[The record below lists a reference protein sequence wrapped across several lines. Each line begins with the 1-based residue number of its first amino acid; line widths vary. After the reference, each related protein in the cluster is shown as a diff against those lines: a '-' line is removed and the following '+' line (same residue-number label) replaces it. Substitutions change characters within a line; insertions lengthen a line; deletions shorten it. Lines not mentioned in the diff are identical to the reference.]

1 MDAYSQYDVT
11 DLWIPII
18 KAIVVVLALLAGG
31 AYMTLG
37 ERKICARFHV
47 RYGPNMAGP
56 FGLLQPLADAVKAI
70 FKEEIIPSHVDK
82 VIYLM
87 APGISFAAVL
97 ITFAVIPFGPQ
108 VDLFG
113 KQVGLWIGDIEVGLL
128 YLMAIAGLGSYGVVL
143 GGWSS
148 NNKYSL
154 LGALR
159 AAAQMISYELPM
171 GIALLAVVLIVG
183 SLNLRAIVDF
193 QGGWPLIALQ
203 PVGFLL
209 FLIAILAEGNRSPF
223 DLPET
228 ENELVSGFMTEYGGI
243 KFALYF
249 IAEYTAMVVNS
260 AIVTTVFLGGW
271 KWPAVISD
279 LHPLAGVA
287 LFLVKVLSVLFLF
300 VWIRTAVPRVRY
312 DKFMRFCWKFMVPLA
327 LANLAVTAV
336 VVALV

>member
-1 MDAYSQYDVT
+1 VDWVSDF
-11 DLWIPII
+11 WIPLV
-18 KAIVVVLALLAGG
+18 KAIVVVLTLLVGG
-31 AYMTLG
+31 AYMTWG
-37 ERKICARFHV
+37 ERKIVARFQI
-47 RYGPNMAGP
+47 RYGPNRAGP

-70 FKEEIIPSHVDK
+70 FKEEIIPSHADK
-82 VIYLM
+82 LIYLM
-87 APGISFAAVL
+87 GPGISFAAVM

-113 KQVGLWIGDIEVGLL
+113 RQVGLWIGDIGVGLL
-128 YLMAIAGLGSYGVVL
+128 YLMAIAGLGSYGIVL

-148 NNKYSL
+148 NSKYSL

-171 GIALLAVVLIVG
+171 GIALLAVVLVVG
-183 SLNLRAIVDF
+183 SLNLREIVNF
-193 QGGWPLIALQ
+193 QGGWPLVVLQ

-209 FLIAILAEGNRSPF
+209 FFVAITAESNRSPF

-249 IAEYTAMVVNS
+249 IAEYVALVVNS
-260 AIVTTVFLGGW
+260 AIVATVFLGGW
-271 KWPAVISD
+271 KWPAVVSN

-287 LFLVKVLSVLFLF
+287 LFLVKLLFVLFLF
-300 VWIRTAVPRVRY
+300 VWIRASTPRVRY

>member
-1 MDAYSQYDVT
+1 MDWVADF
-11 DLWIPII
+11 WIPVI
-18 KAIVVVLALLAGG
+18 KAVIVVLALLLGG
-31 AYMTLG
+31 AYMTWG
-37 ERKICARFHV
+37 ERKICARFQV
-47 RYGPNMAGP
+47 RYGPNLAGP
-56 FGLLQPLADAVKAI
+56 FGILQPLADAVKAI
-70 FKEEIIPSHVDK
+70 FKEEIIPNHVDK

-87 APGISFAAVL
+87 GPGISFAAVL
-97 ITFAVIPFGPQ
+97 ITFAVIPFGPE

-113 KQVGLWIGDIEVGLL
+113 KQVGLWIGDVNVGLL
-128 YLMAIAGLGSYGVVL
+128 YLLAIAGLGSYGIVL

-171 GIALLAVVLIVG
+171 GLALLSVVLIVG
-183 SLNLRAIVDF
+183 SLNLRQIVEF
-193 QGGWPLIALQ
+193 QGGWPLIILQ

-209 FLIAILAEGNRSPF
+209 FLVAILAESNRSPF

-260 AIVTTVFLGGW
+260 AIIVTLFLGGW
-271 KWPAVISD
+271 KWPAVLSD

-287 LFLVKVLSVLFLF
+287 LFLVKVLFVLFLY
-300 VWIRTAVPRVRY
+300 VWIRASTPRVRY

-327 LANLAVTAV
+327 FANLAVTAV
-336 VVALV
+336 VVALI

>member
-1 MDAYSQYDVT
+1 VDWVT
-11 DLWIPII
+11 DFWIPLI
-18 KAIVVVLALLAGG
+18 KAIVVVLALLVGG
-31 AYMTLG
+31 AYMTWG
-37 ERKICARFHV
+37 ERKICARFQV
-47 RYGPNMAGP
+47 RYGPNRAGP

-70 FKEEIIPSHVDK
+70 FKEEIIPSHADK

-87 APGISFAAVL
+87 GPGISFAAVM

-113 KQVGLWIGDIEVGLL
+113 RQVGLWIGDIGVGLL
-128 YLMAIAGLGSYGVVL
+128 YLMAIAGLGSYGIVL

-159 AAAQMISYELPM
+159 ATAQLISYELPM
-171 GIALLAVVLIVG
+171 GIALLAVVLVVG
-183 SLNLRAIVDF
+183 SLNLREIVDF
-193 QGGWPLIALQ
+193 QGGWPLVVLQ

-209 FLIAILAEGNRSPF
+209 FFVAITAESNRSPF

-249 IAEYTAMVVNS
+249 IAEYVALVVNS
-260 AIVTTVFLGGW
+260 AIVATVFLGGW

-287 LFLVKVLSVLFLF
+287 LFLAKVLFVLFLF
-300 VWIRTAVPRVRY
+300 VWIRASIPRVRY

-327 LANLAVTAV
+327 LANLAATAV

>member
-1 MDAYSQYDVT
+1 MDWVADF
-11 DLWIPII
+11 WIPVI
-18 KAIVVVLALLAGG
+18 KAVVMVIVLLLGG

-37 ERKICARFHV
+37 ERKICARFQV
-47 RYGPNMAGP
+47 RYGPNRAGP
-56 FGLLQPLADAVKAI
+56 FGLFQPLADAVKAI
-70 FKEEIIPSHVDK
+70 FKEEIVPNHVDK
-82 VIYLM
+82 VLYVM
-87 APGISFAAVL
+87 GPGISYAAVL
-97 ITFAVIPFGPQ
+97 ITFAVIPFGPE

-113 KQVGLWIGDIEVGLL
+113 RQIGLWIGDVNVGLL
-128 YLMAIAGLGSYGVVL
+128 YLAAIAGLGSYGVVL

-183 SLNLRAIVDF
+183 SLNLREIVNF
-193 QGGWPLIALQ
+193 QGNWPLFAMQ
-203 PVGFLL
+203 PIGFIL

-249 IAEYTAMVVNS
+249 MGEYTAMVVNS
-260 AIVTTVFLGGW
+260 AIVATIFLGGW
-271 KWPAVISD
+271 KWPVLISD
-279 LHPLAGVA
+279 LHPLAGVG
-287 LFLVKVLSVLFLF
+287 LFLIKVLFVLFLF
-300 VWIRTAVPRVRY
+300 VWIRASLPRVRY

-327 LANLAVTAV
+327 LVNLAVTAV
-336 VVALV
+336 VVAVV

>member
-1 MDAYSQYDVT
+1 MDWVADF
-11 DLWIPII
+11 WIPVI

-31 AYMTLG
+31 AYMTWG
-37 ERKICARFHV
+37 ERKICARFQV
-47 RYGPNMAGP
+47 RYGPNLAGP
-56 FGLLQPLADAVKAI
+56 FGILQPLADAVKAI

-82 VIYLM
+82 VIYVM
-87 APGISFAAVL
+87 GPGISFAAVL
-97 ITFAVIPFGPQ
+97 ITFAVIPFGPE

-113 KQVGLWIGDIEVGLL
+113 KQVGLWIGDIDVGLL
-128 YLMAIAGLGSYGVVL
+128 YLMAIAGLGSYGIVL

-159 AAAQMISYELPM
+159 AAAQTISYELPM
-171 GIALLAVVLIVG
+171 AIALLAVVLIVG
-183 SLNLRAIVDF
+183 SLNLQEIVEF
-193 QGGWPLIALQ
+193 QGSWPLIILQ

-209 FLIAILAEGNRSPF
+209 FFIAILAESNRSPF

-228 ENELVSGFMTEYGGI
+228 ENELVSGFLTEYGGI

-287 LFLVKVLSVLFLF
+287 LFLIKVLFVLFLY
-300 VWIRTAVPRVRY
+300 VWIRASVPRVRY
-312 DKFMRFCWKFMVPLA
+312 DKFMRFCWKFFVPLA
-327 LANLAVTAV
+327 LANLAVTAL
-336 VVALV
+336 VVALA

>member
-1 MDAYSQYDVT
+1 MDWVADF
-11 DLWIPII
+11 WIPLI
-18 KAIVVVLALLAGG
+18 KAVVVVIVLLLGG
-31 AYMTLG
+31 AYMTWG
-37 ERKICARFHV
+37 ERKICARFQV
-47 RYGPNMAGP
+47 RYGPNRAGP
-56 FGLLQPLADAVKAI
+56 FGILQPLADAVKAI
-70 FKEEIIPSHVDK
+70 FKEEIVPNHVDK
-82 VIYLM
+82 IIYVM

-97 ITFAVIPFGPQ
+97 ITFAVIPFGPE

-113 KQVGLWIGDIEVGLL
+113 QQVGLWVGDVEVGLL
-128 YLMAIAGLGSYGVVL
+128 FLLAVAALGSYGIVL

-159 AAAQMISYELPM
+159 AAAQMISYELIL
-171 GIALLAVVLIVG
+171 GVSLLAVVLLAG
-183 SLNLRAIVDF
+183 SLNLREIVDY
-193 QGGWPLIALQ
+193 QGAWPLIILQ
-203 PVGFLL
+203 PLGFLI
-209 FLIAILAEGNRSPF
+209 FFIAILAESNRSPF

-279 LHPLAGVA
+279 LHPLAGVG
-287 LFLVKVLSVLFLF
+287 LFLAKVLFVLFLY
-300 VWIRTAVPRVRY
+300 VWIRASVPRVRF
-312 DKFMRFCWKFMVPLA
+312 DKFMRFSWKFMLPLA
-327 LANLAVTAV
+327 FVNLLVTAA
-336 VVALV
+336 VVAFL

>member
-1 MDAYSQYDVT
+1 MDWIADF
-11 DLWIPII
+11 WIPLI
-18 KAIVVVLALLAGG
+18 KAIVVALLLLMGG
-31 AYMTLG
+31 AYATLW
-37 ERKICARFHV
+37 ERKICARFQV
-47 RYGPNMAGP
+47 RYGPNRTGP
-56 FGLLQPLADAVKAI
+56 FGILQPLADAVKAI
-70 FKEEIIPSHVDK
+70 FKEEIVPGHVDK
-82 VIYLM
+82 VLYLL
-87 APGISFAAVL
+87 APGISFAAVI
-97 ITFAVIPFGPQ
+97 ITFAVIPFGPE
-108 VDLFG
+108 VTLFG
-113 KQVGLWIGDIEVGLL
+113 QRIGLWIGEVNVGLL
-128 YLMAIAGLGSYGVVL
+128 FLLAVAGLGSYGVVL

-171 GIALLAVVLIVG
+171 GLALLAVVLIVG
-183 SLNLRAIVDF
+183 SLNLNDIVRF

-209 FLIAILAEGNRSPF
+209 FLIAIIAESNRSPF

-228 ENELVSGFMTEYGGI
+228 ENELVSGFLTEYGGI

-260 AIVTTVFLGGW
+260 AIVATLFLGGW
-271 KWPAVISD
+271 KWPSVISD

-287 LFLVKVLSVLFLF
+287 LFVGKVVFVMFLY
-300 VWIRTAVPRVRY
+300 VWIRASTPRVRY

-327 LANLAVTAV
+327 LINLAATAV

>member
-1 MDAYSQYDVT
+1 MDWVAEF
-11 DLWIPII
+11 WIPVI
-18 KAIVVVLALLAGG
+18 KAVVVVLALLIGG

-37 ERKICARFHV
+37 ERKICARFQV
-47 RYGPNMAGP
+47 RYGPNRAGP
-56 FGLLQPLADAVKAI
+56 FGILQPLADAVKAI
-70 FKEEIIPSHVDK
+70 FKEEIIPSQADK
-82 VIYLM
+82 VIYIM
-87 APGISFAAVL
+87 GPGISFAAVL
-97 ITFAVIPFGPQ
+97 ITFAVIPFGPE

-113 KQVGLWIGDIEVGLL
+113 RQVGLWIGDVNVGLL
-128 YLMAIAGLGSYGVVL
+128 YLMAIAGLGGYGVVL

-171 GIALLAVVLIVG
+171 GLALVSVVLVVG
-183 SLNLRAIVDF
+183 SLNLRQIVGF
-193 QGGWPLIALQ
+193 QGGWPLIVLQ
-203 PVGFLL
+203 PVGFLI
-209 FLIAILAEGNRSPF
+209 FLVAILAESNRSPF

-260 AIVTTVFLGGW
+260 AIVATIFLGGW
-271 KWPAVISD
+271 KWPVVLSN

-287 LFLVKVLSVLFLF
+287 LFLAKVLFVLFLF
-300 VWIRTAVPRVRY
+300 VWIRASTPRVRY
-312 DKFMRFCWKFMVPLA
+312 DKFMRFCWKFVVPLA
-327 LANLAVTAV
+327 LVNLAVTAA
-336 VVALV
+336 VVAFL

>member
-1 MDAYSQYDVT
+1 MDWIAVV
-11 DLWIPII
+11 WIPLI
-18 KAIVVVLALLAGG
+18 KAVVVVLALLMGG

-37 ERKICARFHV
+37 ERKICARFQV
-47 RYGPNMAGP
+47 RYGPNRAGP
-56 FGLLQPLADAVKAI
+56 FGMFQPLADAVKAI
-70 FKEEIIPSHVDK
+70 FKEEIIPDHADK
-82 VIYLM
+82 LIYVM

-97 ITFAVIPFGPQ
+97 ITFAVIPFGPP
-108 VDLFG
+108 VHLLG
-113 KQVGLWIGDIEVGLL
+113 RQVGLWIGDINVGLL
-128 YLMAIAGLGSYGVVL
+128 YLVAVAALGSYGVVL

-159 AAAQMISYELPM
+159 AAAQMISFELPL
-171 GIALLAVVLIVG
+171 GLTLLSVVLIVG
-183 SLNLRAIVDF
+183 SLNLNDIIGF
-193 QGGWPLIALQ
+193 QGSWPMFILQ
-203 PVGFLL
+203 PVGFIL
-209 FLIAILAEGNRSPF
+209 FFIAILAESNRSPF

-260 AIVTTVFLGGW
+260 AIVATVFLGGW
-271 KWPAVISD
+271 KWPAVISN

-287 LFLVKVLSVLFLF
+287 LFLVKVAFVLFLY
-300 VWIRTAVPRVRY
+300 VWVRTATPRVRF
-312 DKFMRFCWKFMVPLA
+312 DKFMQFCWKFMVPLA

>member
-1 MDAYSQYDVT
+1 MDWVADF
-11 DLWIPII
+11 WIPVI
-18 KAIVVVLALLAGG
+18 KAVVVVLALLVGG

-37 ERKICARFHV
+37 ERKICARFQV
-47 RYGPNMAGP
+47 RYGPNLAGP
-56 FGLLQPLADAVKAI
+56 FGMFQPLADAVKAI

-82 VIYLM
+82 VIYVM
-87 APGISFAAVL
+87 GPGISFAAVL
-97 ITFAVIPFGPQ
+97 ITFAVIPFGPE

-113 KQVGLWIGDIEVGLL
+113 RQVGLWIGDVNVGLL
-128 YLMAIAGLGSYGVVL
+128 YLMAIAGLGGYGIVL

-171 GIALLAVVLIVG
+171 GLALVSVVLVVG
-183 SLNLRAIVDF
+183 SLNLRQIVDF
-193 QGGWPLIALQ
+193 QGGWPLIVLQ
-203 PVGFLL
+203 PVGFLI
-209 FLIAILAEGNRSPF
+209 FLVAILAESNRSPF

-260 AIVTTVFLGGW
+260 AIVATVFLGGW

-287 LFLVKVLSVLFLF
+287 LFLAKVLFVLFIF
-300 VWIRTAVPRVRY
+300 VWIRASTPRVRY
-312 DKFMRFCWKFMVPLA
+312 DKFMRFCWKFMVPVA
-327 LANLAVTAV
+327 LVNLAVTAA
-336 VVALV
+336 VVAFL

>member
-1 MDAYSQYDVT
+1 MT
-11 DLWIPII
+11 GFWIPLI
-18 KAIVVVLALLAGG
+18 KAIVVVVALLVGG
-31 AYMTLG
+31 AYMTWG
-37 ERKICARFHV
+37 ERKLCSRFQV
-47 RYGPNMAGP
+47 RYGPNRAGP

-70 FKEEIIPSHVDK
+70 FKEEIIPSRADK

-87 APGISFAAVL
+87 GPGISFAAVM

-108 VDLFG
+108 VNLFG
-113 KQVGLWIGDIEVGLL
+113 QQVGLWIGDIGVGLL
-128 YLMAIAGLGSYGVVL
+128 YLMAIAGLGSYGIVL

-159 AAAQMISYELPM
+159 ATAQMISYELPM

-183 SLNLRAIVDF
+183 SLNVREIVNF
-193 QGGWPLIALQ
+193 QGSWPLVVLQ

-209 FLIAILAEGNRSPF
+209 FFIAITAESNRSPF

-249 IAEYTAMVVNS
+249 IAEYVAMVVNS
-260 AIVTTVFLGGW
+260 AIVATVFLGGW
-271 KWPAVISD
+271 KWPAVVSD

-287 LFLVKVLSVLFLF
+287 LFLAKVLFVLFLF
-300 VWIRTAVPRVRY
+300 VWIRASTPRVRY

-336 VVALV
+336 VVALL

>member
-1 MDAYSQYDVT
+1 MDWVADF
-11 DLWIPII
+11 WIPVI
-18 KAIVVVLALLAGG
+18 KAVVVVLALLIGG
-31 AYMTLG
+31 AYMTVG
-37 ERKICARFHV
+37 ERKICARFQV
-47 RYGPNMAGP
+47 RYGPNRAGP
-56 FGLLQPLADAVKAI
+56 FGMLQPLADAVKAI
-70 FKEEIIPSHVDK
+70 FKEEIVPNHVDK
-82 VIYLM
+82 VIYVM
-87 APGISFAAVL
+87 GPGISFAAVL
-97 ITFAVIPFGPQ
+97 ITFAVIPFGPE

-113 KQVGLWIGDIEVGLL
+113 RQVGLWIGDVNVGLL
-128 YLMAIAGLGSYGVVL
+128 YLMAIAGLGGYGIVL

-148 NNKYSL
+148 NSKYSL

-171 GIALLAVVLIVG
+171 GLALVSVVLVVG
-183 SLNLRAIVDF
+183 SLNLRQIVDF
-193 QGGWPLIALQ
+193 QGGWPLIVLQ
-203 PVGFLL
+203 PIGFLI
-209 FLIAILAEGNRSPF
+209 FLVAILAESNRSPF

-260 AIVTTVFLGGW
+260 AIVATVFLGGW

-287 LFLVKVLSVLFLF
+287 LFLAKVLFVLFLF
-300 VWIRTAVPRVRY
+300 VWIRASTPRVRY

-327 LANLAVTAV
+327 LVNLVVTAA
-336 VVALV
+336 VVAFL

>member
-1 MDAYSQYDVT
+1 MDWVVDF
-11 DLWIPII
+11 WIPVI
-18 KAIVVVLALLAGG
+18 KAVIVVLALLLGG
-31 AYMTLG
+31 AYMTWG
-37 ERKICARFHV
+37 ERKICARFQV
-47 RYGPNMAGP
+47 RYGPNRAGP

-70 FKEEIIPSHVDK
+70 FKEEIIPNHADK

-87 APGISFAAVL
+87 GPGISFAAVL
-97 ITFAVIPFGPQ
+97 ITFAVIPFGPE

-113 KQVGLWIGDIEVGLL
+113 KQVGLWIGDVNVGLL
-128 YLMAIAGLGSYGVVL
+128 YLLAIAGLGSYGIVL

-171 GIALLAVVLIVG
+171 GLALVSVVLIVG
-183 SLNLRAIVDF
+183 SLNLRQIVDF

-203 PVGFLL
+203 PIGFLL
-209 FLIAILAEGNRSPF
+209 FLVAILAESNRSPF

-260 AIVTTVFLGGW
+260 AIIATLFLGGW
-271 KWPAVISD
+271 KWPAVISN

-287 LFLVKVLSVLFLF
+287 LFLAKVLLILFLF
-300 VWIRTAVPRVRY
+300 VWIRASTPRVRY

-327 LANLAVTAV
+327 FANLAVTAV
-336 VVALV
+336 VVALL